1 MPMMPV
7 PSGMS
12 TPLGTSAMHLS
23 PIMAVALEFKKMRHK
38 HLVAL
43 SAVLLAFQLL
53 WIAVIA
59 SQTVKQTNE
68 FIAVF
73 FQMPMM
79 NAIFLPLL
87 SAVVA
92 STACDVENRGNMYK
106 ELLTMQRPRTLFSAK
121 WVCVAIILG
130 VFVSL
135 QTTSVVLFSSSRGF
149 VNLPGPAFLA
159 LYGVSTFAVCLL
171 VATVIQVLSLFSP
184 SQFLPLATGVGLSFL
199 GLFSMFLPQAVS
211 RLVPSAYFGLLG
223 MVDMAFDSVT
233 GSSTFSTRPWSIG
246 DFIIVVAATAVIYI
260 LAGRAFSRRE
270 L

>member
-1 MPMMPV
+1 
-7 PSGMS
+7 
-12 TPLGTSAMHLS
+12 
-23 PIMAVALEFKKMRHK
+23 
-38 HLVAL
+38 
-43 SAVLLAFQLL
+43 
-53 WIAVIA
+53 
-59 SQTVKQTNE
+59 
-68 FIAVF
+68 
-73 FQMPMM
+73 
-79 NAIFLPLL
+79 
-87 SAVVA
+87 
-92 STACDVENRGNMYK
+92 
-106 ELLTMQRPRTLFSAK
+106 MQRPRTLFSAK

-171 VATVIQVLSLFSP
+171 VATVVQVL